1 MESLLTKVK
10 QLARAKPATVSA
22 TVSLVLTN
30 LITLGVLDLAPDKAA
45 AIVSLVT
52 LTVMVVAN
60 VVAPTTPAPTVAEP
74 TVEEIDEGVDLQNE
88 EVGE

>member
-1 MESLLTKVK
+1 MNTLLTKVK
-10 QLARAKPATVSA
+10 ALLRAKPATVSA

-30 LITLGVLDLAPDKAA
+30 LITLGVLDLSPDKAA

-60 VVAPTTPAPTVAEP
+60 VVAPTTPAPS
-74 TVEEIDEGVDLQNE
+74 VEEIDEGVELQSD
-88 EVGE
+88 EVIPYE